1 MAGKGTMT
9 EKSPG
14 VWRLRVFT
22 GVDRRGRP
30 IQVSRTIRGGK
41 RQAGAALAR
50 FVAEVSRGEVAPRSS
65 ETLGEFLQI
74 WLEHVR
80 ATKEPTTARAYES
93 HIRAITS
100 VVVPPSKRPLGS
112 KQLSALKAADLDGAY
127 AIWLKQGLSRATVRH
142 RHNILGAALH
152 QAVKWDR
159 IPRDVS
165 DLASPPPLRTRKIP
179 RVRPEQVR
187 ELITAAEEQ
196 NPTLLAAIALAAVL
210 GARRGELCG
219 LRWSDIDLDAGFLTI
234 QRAAKH
240 GLDGRSVV
248 IGDTKNHES
257 RTLAL
262 DPFAVEVLRRH
273 RVTAEKMASRAGVKL
288 SPEGYV
294 LTPPV
299 TSSDFD
305 PTGLTPVRPD
315 YITVA
320 HKRLAGSLGIAVRFH
335 DLRHFVATQMIGGK
349 VDPKTAAGRL
359 GHDVVVLMRTYA
371 AAIDENDREAAAL
384 VGRLLSLPSA
394 TG

>member
-1 MAGKGTMT
+1 
-9 EKSPG
+9 
-14 VWRLRVFT
+14 VFT
-22 GVDRRGRP
+22 GVDSSGRP
-30 IQVSRTIRGGK
+30 VQVSRTVRGGK
-41 RQAGAALAR
+41 RQAGAALAK
-50 FVAEVSRGEVAPRSS
+50 FVAEVSSGEVAPRSS
-65 ETLGEFLQI
+65 ETLGQFLKL

-80 ATKEPTTARAYES
+80 ATKEPTTARSYES
-93 HIRAITS
+93 HIRAVTS
-100 VVVPPSKRPLGS
+100 VILPPSKRPLGS
-112 KQLSALKAADLDGAY
+112 KQLSALRSADLDQAY

-165 DLASPPPLRTRKIP
+165 DLASPPALRTRKIP

-187 ELITAAEEQ
+187 DLITAAESQ

-219 LRWSDIDLDAGFLTI
+219 LRWSDIDFDARLLTI
-234 QRAAKH
+234 ERAAKH

-248 IGDTKNHES
+248 IGDTKNHEA

-262 DPFAVEVLRRH
+262 DPFALEVLRRH
-273 RVTAEKMASRAGVKL
+273 RVTGENIASQAGVSL
-288 SPEGYV
+288 DPEAYV

-305 PTGLTPVRPD
+305 PTGRTPVRPD

-320 HKRLAGSLGIAVRFH
+320 HKRLAASLGIEVRFH
-335 DLRHFVATQMIGGK
+335 DLRHFVATQMIGAK
-349 VDPKTAAGRL
+349 VDPRTAAGRL

-371 AAIDENDREAAAL
+371 AAIDENDRQAAAL
-384 VGRLLSLPSA
+384 VGRLLRLPTTAS
-394 TG
+394 

>member
-1 MAGKGTMT
+1 MAGKGTMS
-9 EKSPG
+9 ERSPG

-22 GVDRRGRP
+22 GVDSAGRP
-30 IQVSRTIRGGK
+30 VQVSRTFRGGK
-41 RQAGAALAR
+41 RAASAALAE
-50 FVAEVSRGEVAPRSS
+50 FVAEVSGGKVAPRS
-65 ETLGEFLQI
+65 GESLEQFLQE

-80 ATKEPTTARAYES
+80 ATKEPTTARSYES
-93 HIRAITS
+93 HVRAVTS
-100 VVVPPSKRPLGS
+100 VVVPPSKQPLGT
-112 KQLSALKAADLDGAY
+112 KQLSALKTSDLDQAY
-127 AIWLKQGLSRATVRH
+127 AIWLKQGLSKATVRH

-152 QAVKWDR
+152 QAVKWER

-179 RVRPEQVR
+179 RVRPEQVQQ
-187 ELITAAEEQ
+187 LIAGAEQQ

-219 LRWSDIDLDAGFLTI
+219 LRWSDIDLDAGLLTI

-240 GLDGRSVV
+240 ALDGKTV
-248 IGDTKNHES
+248 IMGDTKNHEP

-262 DPFAVEVLRRH
+262 DPFAIQVLQRH
-273 RVTAEKMASRAGVKL
+273 RLNVEQLAAQAGAQL
-288 SPEGYV
+288 DADGYV

-299 TSSDFD
+299 GSHDFD
-305 PTGLTPVRPD
+305 PTGRTPVRPD

-320 HKRLAGSLGIAVRFH
+320 HKRLAASLGLQVRFH

-371 AAIDENDREAAAL
+371 AVIEENDREAAAL
-384 VGRLLSLPSA
+384 VGKLLSLPAGSS
-394 TG
+394 